1 MILVLRWYEP
11 SDLQAVWALHRLASQ
26 VAGVPTR
33 EPSSSDLHDV
43 ESAFLNSDGEFGVG
57 EYEGHIVT
65 IYNDLQRRKMWP
77 LKCS

>member
-1 MILVLRWYEP
+1 MILVLRRYEP
-11 SDLQAVWALHRLASQ
+11 SDLQAVWALHQLASQ
-26 VAGVPTR
+26 VAGVATP
-33 EPSSSDLHDV
+33 EASFSDLHDG
-43 ESAFLNSDGEFGVG
+43 ESAFLDSGGEFVVG